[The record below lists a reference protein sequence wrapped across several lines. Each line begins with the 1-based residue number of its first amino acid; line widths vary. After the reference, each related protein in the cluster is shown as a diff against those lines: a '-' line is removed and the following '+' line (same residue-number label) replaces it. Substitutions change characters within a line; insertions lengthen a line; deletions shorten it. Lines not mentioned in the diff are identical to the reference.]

1 MKFAMSDE
9 AANQFQLAF
18 LGEALYGFHGPL
30 LIVVGVGV
38 FAAGVSLGIRFSATK
53 AASTLIPAVFVILML
68 WSRADYSKALLFDTA
83 AADVATVASVVEI
96 GGGCTPRRSH
106 VTLSD
111 GQLVGVRGSSPL
123 ETGDAASLKSTRLGK
138 FLCAGDGKTTD
149 CAKIE

>member
-38 FAAGVSLGIRFSATK
+38 FAAGVSLGIRFSSTK
-53 AASTLIPAVFVILML
+53 AASTLIPAVFFILML

-83 AADVATVASVVEI
+83 AADVATVASVVET

-111 GQLVGVRGSSPL
+111 GQLVGLRGSSLL
-123 ETGDAASLKSTRLGK
+123 EAGDAASLKSTRLGK
-138 FLCAGDGKTTD
+138 FLCAGDGRTTD